1 MKPDYLDTARAFD
14 AVASHYDAVYGPQGN
29 AVMTWMR
36 QESLALLKATF
47 PRGSHL
53 LEIGCGTGE
62 EALALARSGR
72 RVLATDISPRMA
84 SLTLA
89 KARAADLGHRVAA
102 LAVPAAGIEAL
113 HPPTSFDGAYAS
125 FGALNCEPHL
135 ERLGTALA
143 RLIKPGGAFVCSVM
157 GRCCPFEMAW
167 FLLHGRPR
175 LAFRRLHRG
184 WQAAPVAGTEDV
196 EVSVATRYLSVRDVK
211 QAFYPAFTVERTLSL
226 PLLLPPPYLDATFRS
241 YRALFRT
248 LDRLEQQ
255 LRQRWPWRLWG
266 DHVVLVLRRASSP
279 T

>member
-47 PRGSHL
+47 PPGSYL

-72 RVLATDISPRMA
+72 RVLATDISPKMA
-84 SLTLA
+84 STAQA
-89 KARAADLGHRVAA
+89 KARAAGLGDRVVAMAA
-102 LAVPAAGIEAL
+102 PAATMGAL
-113 HPPTSFDGAYAS
+113 HPTTPFDGAYAS

-135 ERLGTALA
+135 ERLGAALA
-143 RLIKPGGAFVCSVM
+143 RLIKPDGAFVCSVM

-175 LAFRRLHRG
+175 VAFRRLHRG
-184 WQAAPVAGTEDV
+184 WRAAPVAGNEDV

-211 QAFYPAFTVERTLSL
+211 QAFCPAFAVERTLSL
-226 PLLLPPPYLDATFRS
+226 PVLLPPPYLDAIFR
-241 YRALFRT
+241 RHRGLFRT
-248 LDRLEQQ
+248 LGRLERQ

-266 DHVVLVLRRASSP
+266 DHVALVLRRAS
-279 T
+279 